1 MLQCLSLVNI
11 NNNNNKREQGT
22 ATSRVGGLISI
33 RYMYKDINKYIF
45 PFLCKQI
52 HIHIRCCRC
61 CIERNCV
68 SLRICGGINKSK
80 DAMIRLQL
88 KAETD
93 IMRSEGGSGQHEVN
107 TTLLYVAFVLLNC

>member
-1 MLQCLSLVNI
+1 
-11 NNNNNKREQGT
+11 
-22 ATSRVGGLISI
+22 
-33 RYMYKDINKYIF
+33 MYIDINKYICTN
-45 PFLCKQI
+45 LCKQI
-52 HIHIRCCRC
+52 HINIRCCRC

-80 DAMIRLQL
+80 DAMIGLQL

-93 IMRSEGGSGQHEVN
+93 IIRSEGGSGQHEVN